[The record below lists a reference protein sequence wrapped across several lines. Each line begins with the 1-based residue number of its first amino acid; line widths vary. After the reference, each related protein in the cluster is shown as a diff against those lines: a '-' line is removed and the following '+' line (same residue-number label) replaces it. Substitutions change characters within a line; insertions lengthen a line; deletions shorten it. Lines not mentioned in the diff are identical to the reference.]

1 MALCLFS
8 HPSASS
14 STRPSLFWSS
24 QWRSAFI
31 LNTRVYIS
39 VATDSTCDRIEFI
52 YLWHPSRTFC
62 CGRPQTVMLA
72 ESDVIL
78 VQNNILVKLIIIT
91 FLLLICRFLAR
102 ITSLVSEPSS
112 VTGCESL
119 VPRTSTEEVGD
130 DPQSKVCKRDGAE
143 SVRPC
148 KTLTDS
154 QIPDY
159 PLLPLSK
166 GCLLTLQK
174 LAVKFKDTLR
184 DHGGLMT

>member
-1 MALCLFS
+1 M
-8 HPSASS
+8 
-14 STRPSLFWSS
+14 
-24 QWRSAFI
+24 
-31 LNTRVYIS
+31 YKS
-39 VATDSTCDRIEFI
+39 VATDSSCDCTEFK
-52 YLWHPSRTFC
+52 YLWHPSMNICF
-62 CGRPQTVMLA
+62 GRPQTEILA

-78 VQNNILVKLIIIT
+78 VQNMSLVKLIIIT
-91 FLLLICRFLAR
+91 FLSLICRFLAR

-148 KTLTDS
+148 KTMTHS

-174 LAVKFKDTLR
+174 LAVKFKRSEEHTSELQSP
-184 DHGGLMT
+184 DHLVCRLLLEKKKKTTTHKFYHF

>member
-1 MALCLFS
+1 MALCLFN
-8 HPSASS
+8 HPSTSS
-14 STRPSLFWSS
+14 STRPSHSIQIKPVEVCIYSNYMCVLVW
-24 QWRSAFI
+24 QH
-31 LNTRVYIS
+31 
-39 VATDSTCDRIEFI
+39 STCDCTEFI
-52 YLWHPSRTFC
+52 YLWHPSRNFC
-62 CGRPQTVMLA
+62 FGRPQTEMLA

-78 VQNNILVKLIIIT
+78 VQNMSLVKLIIIT
-91 FLLLICRFLAR
+91 FLLLFCRFLAR
-102 ITSLVSEPSS
+102 MTSLVSEPSS

-119 VPRTSTEEVGD
+119 VPGTSTEEVGD

-184 DHGGLMT
+184 DRGVLMT

>member
-1 MALCLFS
+1 MY
-8 HPSASS
+8 
-14 STRPSLFWSS
+14 
-24 QWRSAFI
+24 
-31 LNTRVYIS
+31 NS
-39 VATDSTCDRIEFI
+39 VATDSTCDCTEFI
-52 YLWHPSRTFC
+52 YLWHPLRNFC
-62 CGRPQTVMLA
+62 FGRPQTEMLA

-78 VQNNILVKLIIIT
+78 VQNIPLVKLIIIT

-184 DHGGLMT
+184 DRGVLMT

>member
-1 MALCLFS
+1 MWQQIVLVIVQILYTYGIRLGTFVS
-8 HPSASS
+8 EDLKL
-14 STRPSLFWSS
+14 RFW
-24 QWRSAFI
+24 Q
-31 LNTRVYIS
+31 
-39 VATDSTCDRIEFI
+39 
-52 YLWHPSRTFC
+52 
-62 CGRPQTVMLA
+62 
-72 ESDVIL
+72 SDVIL
-78 VQNNILVKLIIIT
+78 VQNMSLVKLIIIT
-91 FLLLICRFLAR
+91 FLLLFCRFLAR
-102 ITSLVSEPSS
+102 MTSLVSEPSS

-119 VPRTSTEEVGD
+119 VPGTSTEEVGD

-184 DHGGLMT
+184 DRGVLMT